1 MLVLPLTT
9 FCMHVMNYVF
19 MWQFCLRVFSCIAV
33 CIPEDLSIS
42 TVIPIP
48 KGKHANMTNSSN
60 YRGIALCSMYHKLFD
75 SILLSRY
82 YDQLCSC
89 DLQFGFKFKRS
100 TDMCTMVLKESI
112 AYYVNNGSSV
122 YCTFLDASKAFD
134 RVKYSKLFRLLLKR
148 QLPAVILRML

>member
-9 FCMHVMNYVF
+9 FLHACNE
-19 MWQFCLRVFSCIAV
+19 LRVHVTILFMGLLVLS

-60 YRGIALCSMYHKLFD
+60 YRGIASCSMYKKLFD
-75 SILLSRY
+75 LILLSRY
-82 YDQLCSC
+82 YDRLCSC
-89 DLQFGFKFKRS
+89 DLQFGFKSKRS

-112 AYYVNNGSSV
+112 AYYVNNGSAV

-134 RVKYSKLFRLLLKR
+134 RVEYSKLF
-148 QLPAVILRML
+148 VF